1 MIPSDSAEDSAPT
14 CVENAPR
21 SSASQRLADIW
32 PPFGLRIEAGP
43 LVLRPVTDD
52 VLPALIELALSGIH
66 APETM
71 PFYVPWTDAPAEQLP
86 TNFAQYHWGARGGWT
101 REHWDLQFAVERDGE
116 LVGVQGISCA
126 NYLVTR
132 TGETGSWLAQRFH
145 GQGIGTAMRQAICA
159 FVFDHLDAE
168 EITSAAFTDNPA
180 SNAVSRKVGYQPN
193 GVIRKARRPGEWQ
206 ANQEWVLTPETF
218 VRGEPISATG
228 VEAFRRFIG
237 LD

>member
-1 MIPSDSAEDSAPT
+1 MTLIDA
-14 CVENAPR
+14 
-21 SSASQRLADIW
+21 W

-43 LVLRPVTDD
+43 LVLRPITDD
-52 VLPALIELALSGIH
+52 VLPALIELALSGVH

-71 PFYVPWTDAPAEQLP
+71 PFHVPWTDAPAEQLP
-86 TNFAQYHWGARGGWT
+86 TNFAQYHWGVRGSWT
-101 REHWDLQFAVERDGE
+101 REHWDLQFAVEREGE
-116 LVGVQGISCA
+116 LVGVQGFFCS

-132 TGETGSWLAQRFH
+132 TGETGSWLAQRCH

-193 GVIRKARRPGEWQ
+193 GVVRKTRRPGEWH
-206 ANQEWVLTPETF
+206 ANQEWVLTREAF
-218 VRGEPISATG
+218 VRGEPIAVTG
-228 VEAFRRFIG
+228 VEAFRAFIG